1 MMGLVGLTVLGIIL
15 GAAGME
21 FLRASKPEVVANVE
35 NGVKRF
41 INSMRPSKR
50 GDKKSEEK

>member
-1 MMGLVGLTVLGIIL
+1 MGLVGLTVLGIIL